1 MVTERLVYSNR
12 KSDYSWWQKDYVIL
26 IAGRLFTLEERRFS
40 SGRDDVVIS
49 LVMRQTVQYIVFK
62 VLEMFYKLV
71 KSDNYSD

>member
-1 MVTERLVYSNR
+1 MVAERLC
-12 KSDYSWWQKDYVIL
+12 IL